1 LVADPPVLIFAP
13 HLHHREQNCLH
24 VLSEVEFPPRFDLE
38 KVGRLGSTVGFT
50 DRCKTAY
57 GKQRFL
63 FGPAARS
70 MVIVPAT
77 WFLDRLREYRV
88 GGYVRFD

>member
-1 LVADPPVLIFAP
+1 M
-13 HLHHREQNCLH
+13 H

-50 DRCKTAY
+50 DRSKTAY
-57 GKQRFL
+57 GEQRFL
-63 FGPAARS
+63 FGLAARS

-77 WFLDRLREYRV
+77 WFRIA
-88 GGYVRFD
+88 FMNIA